1 MTDCIEIETNP
12 WQSEIEIGEDIDLEV
27 SVEADFSV
35 EVEAELSDE
44 SETHL
49 LLGDI
54 VDEFEADGTEYDFC
68 MEFSNAERAYV
79 YVGPELP
86 AVDVE
91 WSTDAWFRDDG
102 WFDDEGW

>member
-1 MTDCIEIETNP
+1 MTDCIEIGTN
-12 WQSEIEIGEDIDLEV
+12 WEDPAIVLDDGYDMELT
-27 SVEADFSV
+27 VESGFDV
-35 EVEAELSDE
+35 MVEAEFDND
-44 SETHL
+44 SEVHL
-49 LLGDI
+49 IIGDI
-54 VDEFEADGTEYDFC
+54 VEESKAEDAEYDFG
-68 MEFSNAERAYV
+68 MEFSSAESNYV